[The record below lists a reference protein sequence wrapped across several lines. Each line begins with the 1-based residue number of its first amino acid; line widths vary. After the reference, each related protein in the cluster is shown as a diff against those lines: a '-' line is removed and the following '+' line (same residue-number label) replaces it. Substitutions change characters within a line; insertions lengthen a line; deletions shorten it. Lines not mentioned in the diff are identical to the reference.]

1 MTEKWLELAELFKT
15 LVSPHAHS
23 ISFTLSFHIFEVV
36 IDGL

>member
-23 ISFTLSFHIFEVV
+23 ISLRLSFHIFEAV
-36 IDGL
+36 IGGL

>member
-1 MTEKWLELAELFKT
+1 MIEKCLEFAGLFKT

-23 ISFTLSFHIFEVV
+23 ISLRLSFHIFEVV